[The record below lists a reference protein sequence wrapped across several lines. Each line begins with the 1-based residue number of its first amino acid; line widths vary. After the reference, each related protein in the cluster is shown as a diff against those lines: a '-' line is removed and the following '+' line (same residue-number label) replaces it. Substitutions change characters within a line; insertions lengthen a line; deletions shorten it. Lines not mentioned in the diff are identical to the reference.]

1 MALSINTNIMSL
13 NAQRN
18 LNTSQASLSVS
29 LQRLSS
35 GLRIN
40 SASDDAAGLAIS
52 SGLTSQINGLNQ
64 ATRNAN
70 DGISLAQTADGAL
83 SQISNILQRMSQLAV
98 EAATATV
105 GTSQR
110 TDINA
115 EVTQLKTQIG
125 QIASKT
131 NFNGVNLLS
140 GSNASGFVLQ
150 IGANQGDTITLTISG
165 VTLSKL
171 SISGLTVSGA
181 TGSAAASAITAIS
194 NALEKINTNR
204 ANLGAIVNRLGYV
217 VSLNQI
223 TSNNLS
229 AANSQIQDTDF
240 AAETANLT
248 KNNILQQAGTAI
260 LAQANSIPQ
269 NVLRDRKSVV

>member
-269 NVLRDRKSVV
+269 NVLSLLR

>member
-1 MALSINTNIMSL
+1 MASAINTNIMSL

-18 LNTSQASLSVS
+18 LNTSQTSLSTS

-40 SASDDAAGLAIS
+40 SASDDAAGLSIS
-52 SGLTSQINGLNQ
+52 TGLTSQINGLNQ

-70 DGISLAQTADGAL
+70 DGVSLAQTADGAL
-83 SQISNILQRMSQLAV
+83 SQISSILQRMSQLAV
-98 EAATATV
+98 QASTATV

-110 TDINA
+110 TTINA
-115 EVTQLKTQIG
+115 EVSQLKTQIG

-140 GSNASGFVLQ
+140 GSNTSGFTLQ
-150 IGANQGDTITLTISG
+150 IGANQGDTLKLTISG
-165 VTLSKL
+165 ATLSILGL
-171 SISGLTVSGA
+171 SALTVSG
-181 TGSAAASAITAIS
+181 TSVSNAASAIKAIKS
-194 NALEKINTNR
+194 ALDKINSNR
-204 ANLGAIVNRLGYV
+204 ANLGASINRLGYV

-229 AANSQIQDTDF
+229 AANSQIQDTDY

-248 KNNILQQAGTAI
+248 KNNILQQAGTSI
-260 LAQANSIPQ
+260 LAQANSLPQ
-269 NVLRDRKSVV
+269 NVLSLLR

>member
-1 MALSINTNIMSL
+1 MGLAINTNMMSL

-18 LNTSQASLSVS
+18 LNSSQGSLSLS

-40 SASDDAAGLAIS
+40 NASDDAAGLAIS
-52 SGLTSQINGLNQ
+52 AGLTSQINGLNQ
-64 ATRNAN
+64 AIRNAN
-70 DGISLAQTADGAL
+70 DGVSLAQTADGAL

-105 GTSQR
+105 GTTQR

-115 EVTQLKTQIG
+115 EIIQLKTQIG

-131 NFNGVNLLS
+131 NFNSVNLLS
-140 GSNASGFVLQ
+140 GSHASGFILQ
-150 IGANQGDTITLTISG
+150 IGANQGDSIVLQISG
-165 VTLSKL
+165 ATLSLLGL
-171 SISGLTVSGA
+171 SALTVSGV
-181 TGSAAASAITAIS
+181 TGSAAASAIKAVS
-194 NALEKINTNR
+194 NALNKINTNR
-204 ANLGAIVNRLGYV
+204 ANLGAVINRLNYV
-217 VSLNQI
+217 VTLNQI

-229 AANSQIQDTDF
+229 AANSQIQDADY
-240 AAETANLT
+240 AYETANLT

-260 LAQANSIPQ
+260 LAQANSLPQ
-269 NVLRDRKSVV
+269 NVLTLLR

>member
-1 MALSINTNIMSL
+1 MSL

-18 LNTSQASLSVS
+18 LNTSQAALSIS

-40 SASDDAAGLAIS
+40 SAKDDAAGLAIS
-52 SGLTSQINGLNQ
+52 TGLTSQINGLDQ

-83 SQISNILQRMSQLAV
+83 SQISSILQRMNQLAV

-105 GTSQR
+105 GTTQR
-110 TDINA
+110 SDINT
-115 EVTQLKTQIG
+115 EITQLKSQIG

-131 NFNGVNLLS
+131 NFNGVTVLS
-140 GSNASGFVLQ
+140 GSHTSGFNLQ
-150 IGANQGDTITLTISG
+150 IGANQGDIINLTISG
-165 VTLSKL
+165 ATLSIL
-171 SISGLTVSGA
+171 SLSALTVSGA
-181 TGSAAASAITAIS
+181 TGSAAASAIKVIAD
-194 NALEKINTNR
+194 ALNKINTNR
-204 ANLGAIVNRLGYV
+204 ANIGAIVNRLGYV

-229 AANSQIQDTDF
+229 AANSQIQDADF
-240 AAETANLT
+240 ASETANLT

-260 LAQANSIPQ
+260 LAQANSLPQ
-269 NVLRDRKSVV
+269 NVLSLLR